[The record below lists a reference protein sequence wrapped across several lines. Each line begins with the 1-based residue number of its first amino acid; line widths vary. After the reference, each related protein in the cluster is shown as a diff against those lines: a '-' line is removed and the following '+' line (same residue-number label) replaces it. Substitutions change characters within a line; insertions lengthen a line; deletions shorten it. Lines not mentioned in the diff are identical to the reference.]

1 MMPFFWYKTVKETE
15 VVRSQRLAKSE
26 ENNCRWVERA
36 ASFNTL
42 HVNTPIYSLSLSL
55 CNILFFFFLT
65 KPAVSI

>member
-1 MMPFFWYKTVKETE
+1 MMPFFFFWYKTVKETE

-42 HVNTPIYSLSLSL
+42 HVNTPIYSLSLDRKS
-55 CNILFFFFLT
+55 
-65 KPAVSI
+65 VV